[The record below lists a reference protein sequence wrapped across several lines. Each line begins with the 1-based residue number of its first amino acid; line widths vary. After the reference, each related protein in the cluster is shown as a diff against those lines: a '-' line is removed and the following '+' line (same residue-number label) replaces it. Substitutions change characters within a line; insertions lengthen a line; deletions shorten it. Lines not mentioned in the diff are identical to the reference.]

1 MEFPNT
7 LVINLDKRTDRWKEI
22 QTLFSEWPSLE
33 RISAIEESPGWK
45 GCAKSHLKCIRLA
58 KEKHYPWVLILEDD
72 CVVKPDSLDRFRE
85 LLPVLWERRSEWDIF
100 LGGCTSVK
108 NIKLMEVNPPLFS
121 VRGRTT
127 HFCLINMEAYD
138 KILKGYILTK
148 DIDVF
153 YEESIRLWCTV
164 PYIAVQKPGK
174 SDIENKSVNYSEQ
187 FVHSEQKLMEN
198 LSAHRVEEGFKHGGI
213 TIFNDHVLALN
224 FAIVVAVIIGII
236 ICMGKR
242 SR

>member
-7 LVINLDKRTDRWKEI
+7 LVINLDKRPDRWKEI
-22 QTLFSEWPSLE
+22 QTLFSQWPSLE

-85 LLPVLWERRSEWDIF
+85 VLPVLWERRSEWDIF

-108 NIKLMEVNPPLFS
+108 NIKCMEVNPPLFS

-138 KILKGYILTK
+138 KILKGYNLTK
-148 DIDVF
+148 DIDIF

-174 SDIENKSVNYSEQ
+174 SDILKNDVDYLDQ
-187 FVHSEQKLMEN
+187 FADSEQKLTEF
-198 LSAHRVEEGFKHGGI
+198 LTVHRVEEGFKPAGI
-213 TIFNDHVLALN
+213 TVFNDRILALN
-224 FAIVVAVIIGII
+224 FAIVVTVILGII
-236 ICMGKR
+236 IRIGKR
-242 SR
+242 YR

>member
-7 LVINLDKRTDRWKEI
+7 FVINLDKRPDRWNEI
-22 QTLFSEWPSLE
+22 QTLFSQWPSLE
-33 RISAIEESPGWK
+33 RISAVEESPGWK

-85 LLPVLWERRSEWDIF
+85 VLPVLWERRSEWDIF

-121 VRGRTT
+121 ITGRTT

-138 KILKGYILTK
+138 KILKGYNLTN
-148 DIDVF
+148 DIDIF

-174 SDIENKSVNYSEQ
+174 SDILKNDVDYLDQ
-187 FVHSEQKLMEN
+187 FADSEQKLTEF
-198 LSAHRVEEGFKHGGI
+198 LTVHRVEEGFKQGGI
-213 TIFNDHVLALN
+213 TVFNDRILALN
-224 FAIVVAVIIGII
+224 FAIVVTVILGII
-236 ICMGKR
+236 IRIGKR
-242 SR
+242 YR

>member
-7 LVINLDKRTDRWKEI
+7 LVINLDKRPDRWNEI
-22 QTLFSEWPSLE
+22 QTLFSQWPSLE
-33 RISAIEESPGWK
+33 RISAVEESPGWK

-58 KEKHYPWVLILEDD
+58 KERGYKWVLILEDD

-85 LLPVLWERRSEWDIF
+85 LLPLLWERRSEWDIF
-100 LGGCTSVK
+100 LGGFTSVK

-121 VRGRTT
+121 ITGRTT

-174 SDIENKSVNYSEQ
+174 SDILKDDVDYLDQFTDSEQ
-187 FVHSEQKLMEN
+187 RLTEFLNMNQM
-198 LSAHRVEEGFKHGGI
+198 EEGFTQTDTTLFNNSKLATQF
-213 TIFNDHVLALN
+213 TIVSL
-224 FAIVVAVIIGII
+224 IIIGVFIHI
-236 ICMGKR
+236 GKR
-242 SR
+242 RR